1 MIHSSSE
8 NKGTGSSLS
17 FSVCYLVWCVFP
29 CSSGFV
35 QAQMSPQLP
44 DELRLHFAKD
54 ISLIL
59 SPTSEILHLEVEF
72 LSIYQLDV
80 APTN

>member
-1 MIHSSSE
+1 
-8 NKGTGSSLS
+8 
-17 FSVCYLVWCVFP
+17 
-29 CSSGFV
+29 
-35 QAQMSPQLP
+35 MSQQLP

-59 SPTSEILHLEVEF
+59 SPTNENFHLEVEF

-80 APTN
+80 APTK